1 MDRKPGLQQRAKVKG
16 VSNADPLLEQLYEE
30 HRRQFPEK
38 KREAL
43 DNAHAWAACKL
54 TAVTQRI
61 QELPALH
68 LPGFR
73 SEGRA
78 TCFLHGERGSGKT
91 SSILKI
97 SPTARRKSGIFLRSK
112 KVPQAK
118 ILTFF
123 PL

>member
-43 DNAHAWAACKL
+43 DNAHADWAACKLGPDGKVRTVADHL

-61 QELPALH
+61 QEL
-68 LPGFR
+68 R
-73 SEGRA
+73 
-78 TCFLHGERGSGKT
+78 TQ
-91 SSILKI
+91 SSILKKFRL
-97 SPTARRKSGIFLRSK
+97 RRDE
-112 KVPQAK
+112 KVA
-118 ILTFF
+118 FF
-123 PL
+123 FAL